1 MDMKENSTSGINYFR
16 LIDFMKEHH
25 GKPYEPKSKDV
36 DYEAIDEIKKENEKI
51 INFYQN
57 EFSFDYAKAHNKWND
72 LPEEPQNG
80 KTQEVRNYWWLEFS
94 YKDNPIGVSIFADST
109 IEGFEAIYCVCLEI
123 NDNKSKE
130 KEEEKLKS
138 DKKKT
143 KNEIKNESKAIAF
156 EKYNKH
162 LDYPIP
168 KDNSF
173 VYIAEFED
181 EKRKKKRKKTRKKI
195 LKREES
201 DITTIKTKLSKGE
214 YIKVRPCKL
223 IECNDGITNDDIEK
237 QIINAIDM
245 LIKNYSELLGKDYND
260 LIKDEQY
267 NKLLGRKIMQKLEFD
282 RNIILYGPPGTGK
295 TRYTAIYAA
304 LIGGFNNSDIPE
316 KIKEEKMKKISI
328 ASGEYWYNSDGKE
341 KTLEGLIEKI
351 NEDEDLYKLAFDYY
365 RKLSEKRINLCDEPN
380 NKKDEIISCF
390 QASFVTF
397 HQSYSYEEFIEGIKP
412 KTKGDKISYKYED
425 GIFKSICKVAEKNY
439 KEKFI
444 IIIDEINRG
453 NISKIFGEMITS
465 IEDNRRYKVGE
476 QEKNSYDESIKITL
490 PYTKERFLVPDNVY
504 IIGTMNT
511 ADRSIAMIDTALR
524 RRFSFVE
531 MIPRPNI
538 LEKLHIKDKEIYL
551 KDILDK
557 INQRIEVL
565 LDREHTI
572 GHAFFTKLNE
582 KKDGNVEVKELG
594 DIFKNK
600 IIPLLQEYF
609 YEDYEYI
616 ALVLGEDITKIKEGK
631 DDNEKNIIIEKK
643 LDDNLFKSNS
653 KINKNKTVYKIND
666 QAFDKLETY
675 QQIIGEKIILKTEL
689 LDNKSTEETTDESD
703 NNNA

>member
-1 MDMKENSTSGINYFR
+1 MDIKERSTNGIDYF
-16 LIDFMKEHH
+16 LALNFIGMYHD
-25 GKPYEPKSKDV
+25 KPYEPNSGMAGELKSA
-36 DYEAIDEIKKENEKI
+36 ETESTAIV
-51 INFYQN
+51 NFYKKN
-57 EFSFDYAKAHNKWND
+57 FKFDFVDPHN
-72 LPEEPQNG
+72 QF
-80 KTQEVRNYWWLEFS
+80 VRRQDRRGGNYIQKYWWLEFN
-94 YKDNPIGVSIFADST
+94 YNNNNLIGVSIFADST
-109 IEGFEAIYCVCLEI
+109 IDGFETVYCVCLEI
-123 NDNKSKE
+123 HDNKSKKKE
-130 KEEEKLKS
+130 KENLKN
-138 DKKKT
+138 DEKKT
-143 KNEIKNESKAIAF
+143 KEEIENEVSK
-156 EKYNKH
+156 KYHKH

-168 KDNSF
+168 KDSSF
-173 VYIAEFED
+173 VYIAEL
-181 EKRKKKRKKTRKKI
+181 KKKRKKI

-201 DITTIKTKLSKGE
+201 DITTIKAKLSKGE

-304 LIGGFNNSDIPE
+304 LIGGFNNNDIPE

-328 ASGEYWYNSDGKE
+328 ESGKFWYNSDGNK

-380 NKKDEIISCF
+380 NKKDEITSCF

-476 QEKNSYDESIKITL
+476 HEQSSYDESIKITL

-675 QQIIGEKIILKTEL
+675 QQIVGEKIILKTEL